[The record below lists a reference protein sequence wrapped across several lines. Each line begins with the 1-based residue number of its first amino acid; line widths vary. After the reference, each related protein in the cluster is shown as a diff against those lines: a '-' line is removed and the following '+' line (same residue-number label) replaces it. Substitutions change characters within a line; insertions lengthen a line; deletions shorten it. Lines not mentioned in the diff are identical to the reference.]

1 VTRRR
6 ISTVKVAECAR
17 PSTRRGV
24 ATRARIVRAARKL
37 IVRDGPSGLTLRA
50 VAGEAGIALSNL
62 QFHFADQDYL
72 LRAVLDAELVAGAA
86 FVARA
91 LATHADAGVRDRDAI
106 DVAIDAMLALQHQR
120 GAARLYF
127 SLWAVATTS
136 RPLRA
141 ALHAFYAGWIARL
154 TPGAPSEAQPRVWL
168 LVALLEGASLFRC
181 GVAGSTNAAQEKML
195 RGLAGRRGGGFSFC
209 TA

>member
-1 VTRRR
+1 VTRRKPSIGR
-6 ISTVKVAECAR
+6 VAEAAR
-17 PSTRRGV
+17 TSTPRGG

-37 IVRDGPSGLTLRA
+37 IVRDGPAGLTLRA
-50 VAGEAGIALSNL
+50 VAAEAGIALSNL
-62 QFHFADQDYL
+62 QFHFAGQDYL
-72 LRAVLDAELVAGAA
+72 LRAVLDAELEAGEV

-91 LATHADAGVRDRDAI
+91 LATHAGAADRDTI

-136 RPLRA
+136 RSLRA

-154 TPGAPSEAQPRVWL
+154 TACGPSDAQPRVWL
-168 LVALLEGASLFRC
+168 LVALIEGASLFRC
-181 GVAGSTNAAQEKML
+181 GVAGSTDAAQEKML
-195 RGLAGRRGGGFSFC
+195 RAQLRAIVTGSPC
-209 TA
+209 